1 MKTLNEIREERQA
14 NAARVAELNEK
25 IDKAVNSWR
34 TKEPFPDDFTA
45 LGAELETAKK
55 IGLILRNNY
64 AYRLAADVLPA
75 LVEVLKKYNG
85 KKYGEKTKEKMGEEF
100 KAMTGCGLY
109 LERFSFSQKCNN
121 AHIYEMRD
129 GYKRGEEIEFCTAV
143 NTYIINDD
151 NIIQAQPADAF
162 KLYDYR
168 EYIENPAERVA
179 ELAEKKK
186 ELDEL
191 RNTFN
196 KAVDAYNALTVN
208 GIDHEKRA

>member
-25 IDKAVNSWR
+25 IDKAVHSWR

-55 IGLILRNNY
+55 IGLILKNNY
-64 AYRLAADVLPA
+64 NNRLAAEVLPA
-75 LVEVLKKYNG
+75 LVEILKKYNG

-100 KAMTGCGLY
+100 KTMTGCGLY
-109 LERFSFSQKCNN
+109 LERYTFSPKCNS
-121 AHIYEMRD
+121 AHVYEMRD
-129 GYKRGEEIEFCTAV
+129 GYKHGEEIELFTA
-143 NTYIINDD
+143 NAYIINDD
-151 NIIQAQPADAF
+151 NIIQAQPEDAF
-162 KLYDYR
+162 KIYDYR

-191 RNTFN
+191 RNAFN

-208 GIDHEKRA
+208 GIDHENRA

>member
-25 IDKAVNSWR
+25 IDRAVNSWR
-34 TKEPFPDDFTA
+34 TKEPFPEDFTA

-85 KKYGEKTKEKMGEEF
+85 KKYGEKTREKMGEEF
-100 KAMTGCGLY
+100 NAMTGCGLY
-109 LERFSFSQKCNN
+109 LERGTFSRDCNQ

-129 GYKRGEEIEFCTAV
+129 GYKHGEEIEFYTKQC
-143 NTYIINDD
+143 YIITVD
-151 NIIQAQPADAF
+151 NFIRAQPADAF
-162 KLYDYR
+162 KLYDIH
-168 EYIENPAERVA
+168 EYIEDPAGRVE

-191 RNTFN
+191 HTAFN
-196 KAVDAYNALTVN
+196 KAVDAYNALTVK
-208 GIDHEKRA
+208 GMRRE

>member
-1 MKTLNEIREERQA
+1 MKTLNEIREERQT
-14 NAARVAELNEK
+14 NAAKIAELNEK
-25 IDKAVNSWR
+25 TERAVNSWR
-34 TKEPFPDDFTA
+34 TKEPVPEDFAT
-45 LGAELETAKK
+45 LGAELATAKK
-55 IGLILRNNY
+55 IGLILKNNY
-64 AYRLAADVLPA
+64 NYRLAADVLPA
-75 LVEVLKKYNG
+75 LVEILKKYNG
-85 KKYGEKTKEKMGEEF
+85 KKYGEKTQEKMREEF

-109 LERFSFSQKCNN
+109 LKRFTFSQKCSN

-129 GYKRGEEIEFCTAV
+129 GYKQGEEIEFFTA
-143 NTYIINDD
+143 NAYIINDD

-162 KLYDYR
+162 KLYDCR

-191 RNTFN
+191 RNAFN

>member
-25 IDKAVNSWR
+25 TERAVNKWR
-34 TKEPFPDDFTA
+34 MKEPAPEDFAT
-45 LGAELETAKK
+45 LGAELATAKK
-55 IGLILRNNY
+55 IGLILKNNY
-64 AYRLAADVLPA
+64 NHRLAADVLPA
-75 LVEVLKKYNG
+75 LVEVLNKYNG
-85 KKYGEKTKEKMGEEF
+85 KKYGEKTQEKMREEF

-109 LERFSFSQKCNN
+109 LERFTFSQKSNN

-129 GYKRGEEIEFCTAV
+129 GYRCGEEIEFFTRNA
-143 NTYIINDD
+143 YIINDD
-151 NIIQAQPADAF
+151 NIIQAQPADTF
-162 KLYDYR
+162 GLYDYH

-191 RNTFN
+191 RNAFN
-196 KAVDAYNALTVN
+196 KAVDAYNDLTVN

>member
-1 MKTLNEIREERQA
+1 MKTLNEISEEIQT

-25 IDKAVNSWR
+25 TKRAVSNWR
-34 TKEPFPDDFTA
+34 TKEPAPEDFAT
-45 LGAELETAKK
+45 LGAELATAKK
-55 IGLILRNNY
+55 IGSILKNNY
-64 AYRLAADVLPA
+64 NHRLAADVLPA

-85 KKYGEKTKEKMGEEF
+85 KKYGEKTQEKMREEF

-109 LERFSFSQKCNN
+109 LQRFSFSQKCNN

-129 GYKRGEEIEFCTAV
+129 GYRHGEEIEFFT
-143 NTYIINDD
+143 NSNNIISED
-151 NIIQAQPADAF
+151 NVIQAQPADAF
-162 KLYDYR
+162 KLYDYH

-191 RNTFN
+191 RNAFN
-196 KAVDAYNALTVN
+196 KAVDAYNALTVI
-208 GIDHEKRA
+208 GIDHEARA

>member
-25 IDKAVNSWR
+25 IDRAVNSWR
-34 TKEPFPDDFTA
+34 TKEPFPEDFAT
-45 LGAELETAKK
+45 LGAELATAKK
-55 IGLILRNNY
+55 IGLILKNNY
-64 AYRLAADVLPA
+64 NHRLAADVLPA

-85 KKYGEKTKEKMGEEF
+85 KKYGEKTQEKMREEF
-100 KAMTGCGLY
+100 KAMTGCGFY

-129 GYKRGEEIEFCTAV
+129 GYKLGEEIELCTAA

-168 EYIENPAERVA
+168 KYIGNPAERVA

-191 RNTFN
+191 RNAFN

>member
-25 IDKAVNSWR
+25 TDRAVNRWR
-34 TKEPFPDDFTA
+34 TKEPFPEDFAA
-45 LGAELETAKK
+45 LGAELATAKQ
-55 IGLILRNNY
+55 IGLILKNNY
-64 AYRLAADVLPA
+64 NYRLAADVLPA

-85 KKYGEKTKEKMGEEF
+85 KKYGEKTQEKMREEF

-109 LERFSFSQKCNN
+109 LARFTFSQKCT
-121 AHIYEMRD
+121 HIYEMRD
-129 GYKRGEEIEFCTAV
+129 GYRAGEEIEFFTA
-143 NTYIINDD
+143 NAYIINDD

-162 KLYDYR
+162 KLYDYS
-168 EYIENPAERVA
+168 EYIENPAGRVA

-186 ELDEL
+186 ELDDM
-191 RNTFN
+191 RNAFN

>member
-1 MKTLNEIREERQA
+1 MKTLNEIREERQL
-14 NAARVAELNEK
+14 NAAKVAELNEK
-25 IDKAVNSWR
+25 IDKAVHSWR

-55 IGLILRNNY
+55 IGLILKNNY
-64 AYRLAADVLPA
+64 NNRLAAEVLPA
-75 LVEVLKKYNG
+75 LVEILKKYNG
-85 KKYGEKTKEKMGEEF
+85 KKYGEKTREKMGEEF
-100 KAMTGCGLY
+100 KTMTGCGLY
-109 LERFSFSQKCNN
+109 LERYTFSQKCNN

-129 GYKRGEEIEFCTAV
+129 GYRHGEEIAFFT
-143 NTYIINDD
+143 NSNNIISED
-151 NIIQAQPADAF
+151 NFIQAQPAEAF
-162 KLYDYR
+162 RLYDYS

-186 ELDEL
+186 ELDEM
-191 RNTFN
+191 RAAFN

>member
-1 MKTLNEIREERQA
+1 MKTLNEIREERQT
-14 NAARVAELNEK
+14 NAAKIAELNEK
-25 IDKAVNSWR
+25 TERAVNSWR
-34 TKEPFPDDFTA
+34 TKEPFPEDFAT
-45 LGAELETAKK
+45 LGTELATAKK
-55 IGLILRNNY
+55 IGLILKNNY
-64 AYRLAADVLPA
+64 NHRLAADVLPA

-85 KKYGEKTKEKMGEEF
+85 KKYGEKTREKMGEEF

-109 LERFSFSQKCNN
+109 LKWMPFSQECNN

-129 GYKRGEEIEFCTAV
+129 GYKRGEEIEFFTA
-143 NTYIINDD
+143 NAYIINDD

-162 KLYDYR
+162 KLYDYS

-186 ELDEL
+186 ELGEL
-191 RNTFN
+191 RNAFN

>member
-14 NAARVAELNEK
+14 NAAKVAKLNEK

-34 TKEPFPDDFTA
+34 TKDPFPENFET
-45 LGAELETAKK
+45 LGAELATAKK
-55 IGLILRNNY
+55 IGLILKNNY
-64 AYRLAADVLPA
+64 NHRLAADVLPA

-100 KAMTGCGLY
+100 KAMTGCGIW
-109 LERFSFSQKCNN
+109 LERYVLSQKCNH

-129 GYKRGEEIEFCTAV
+129 GYRHGEEIEFFTSS
-143 NTYIINDD
+143 NNIINDD
-151 NIIQAQPADAF
+151 NIIQAQPADVF
-162 KLYDYR
+162 RVYDFG
-168 EYIENPAERVA
+168 EYIEAPAERV
-179 ELAEKKK
+179 EKLAEKKK
-186 ELDEL
+186 ELDEM
-191 RNTFN
+191 RAAFN

>member
-25 IDKAVNSWR
+25 TKRAANCWR
-34 TKEPFPDDFTA
+34 TKEPATEDFATM
-45 LGAELETAKK
+45 GAELATAKK
-55 IGLILRNNY
+55 IGLILKNNY
-64 AYRLAADVLPA
+64 NYRLAADVLPA

-85 KKYGEKTKEKMGEEF
+85 KKYGEKTQEKMREEF

-129 GYKRGEEIEFCTAV
+129 GYKQGEEIECFTA
-143 NTYIINDD
+143 NAYIINDD

-162 KLYDYR
+162 RLYDYR
-168 EYIENPAERVA
+168 EYIENPAERDA
-179 ELAEKKK
+179 ELAAKKK

-191 RNTFN
+191 RNAFN

>member
-1 MKTLNEIREERQA
+1 MKTLNEIREERQT
-14 NAARVAELNEK
+14 NAAKVAELNEK
-25 IDKAVNSWR
+25 IDRAVNSWR
-34 TKEPFPDDFTA
+34 PDEPFPVDFTA

-55 IGLILRNNY
+55 IGLILKNNY
-64 AYRLAADVLPA
+64 NNRLAAEVLPA

-85 KKYGEKTKEKMGEEF
+85 KKYGEKTQEKMREEF

-109 LERFSFSQKCNN
+109 LKRFTFSQKCNN

-129 GYKRGEEIEFCTAV
+129 GYKQGEEIEFFTA
-143 NTYIINDD
+143 NAYIINDD

-168 EYIENPAERVA
+168 EYIENPAERA
-179 ELAEKKK
+179 AGLAEKKK

-191 RNTFN
+191 RNAFN

>member
-25 IDKAVNSWR
+25 TDRAVSNWR
-34 TKEPFPDDFTA
+34 TKEPVPEDFAT
-45 LGAELETAKK
+45 LGAELATAKQ
-55 IGLILRNNY
+55 IGLILKNNY
-64 AYRLAADVLPA
+64 CHRLAAEVLPA

-85 KKYGEKTKEKMGEEF
+85 KKYGEKTQEKMREEF
-100 KAMTGCGLY
+100 QAMTGCGLY
-109 LERFSFSQKCNN
+109 LKRFTFSQKCSN

-129 GYKRGEEIEFCTAV
+129 GYKRGEEIEFFTA
-143 NTYIINDD
+143 NAYIINDD

-162 KLYDYR
+162 KLYDYS

-186 ELDEL
+186 ELDDM
-191 RNTFN
+191 RNAFN

>member
-14 NAARVAELNEK
+14 NAAKIAELNEK
-25 IDKAVNSWR
+25 TERAVNSWR
-34 TKEPFPDDFTA
+34 TKEPFPEDFAA
-45 LGAELETAKK
+45 LGAELATAKQ
-55 IGLILRNNY
+55 ISLILKNNY
-64 AYRLAADVLPA
+64 NHRLAADVLPA
-75 LVEVLKKYNG
+75 LVEVLNKYNG
-85 KKYGEKTKEKMGEEF
+85 KKYGEKTREKMGEEF
-100 KAMTGCGLY
+100 KTKTGCGLY
-109 LERFSFSQKCNN
+109 LERFTFSQKCNN

-129 GYKRGEEIEFCTAV
+129 GYRYGEEIEFCTAI

-168 EYIENPAERVA
+168 EYIENPAVRVA

-186 ELDEL
+186 ELDDM
-191 RNTFN
+191 RNAFN

-208 GIDHEKRA
+208 GIDHEARA

>member
-14 NAARVAELNEK
+14 NAAKIAELNEK
-25 IDKAVNSWR
+25 TERAVNRWR
-34 TKEPFPDDFTA
+34 TKEPCPEDFAT
-45 LGAELETAKK
+45 LGAELATAKK
-55 IGLILRNNY
+55 IGLILKNNY
-64 AYRLAADVLPA
+64 NHRLAADVLPA
-75 LVEVLKKYNG
+75 LVEILKKYNG
-85 KKYGEKTKEKMGEEF
+85 KKYGEKTQEKMREEF

-109 LERFSFSQKCNN
+109 LQRVSFSQKCNH
-121 AHIYEMRD
+121 AKIYEMRD
-129 GYKRGEEIEFCTAV
+129 GYKRGEEIEFCTAL

-151 NIIQAQPADAF
+151 NIIQAQPADSF
-162 KLYDYR
+162 GLYDYH

-191 RNTFN
+191 RNAFN

-208 GIDHEKRA
+208 GIDHEARA

>member
-25 IDKAVNSWR
+25 TERAVNSWR
-34 TKEPFPDDFTA
+34 TKEPFPEDFAT

-55 IGLILRNNY
+55 IGLILKNNY
-64 AYRLAADVLPA
+64 NHRLAADVLPA

-85 KKYGEKTKEKMGEEF
+85 KKYGEKTREKIGEEF
-100 KAMTGCGLY
+100 QAMTGCGLY
-109 LERFSFSQKCNN
+109 LERATFSRYCNH

-129 GYKRGEEIEFCTAV
+129 GYKRGEEIEFFTA
-143 NTYIINDD
+143 NAYIIIND

-162 KLYDYR
+162 KLYDYS

-186 ELDEL
+186 ELDDM
-191 RNTFN
+191 RNAFN

>member
-1 MKTLNEIREERQA
+1 MKTLNEIREEIQA
-14 NAARVAELNEK
+14 NAAKIAELNEK
-25 IDKAVNSWR
+25 TERAVNSWR
-34 TKEPFPDDFTA
+34 TKEPAPKDFAT
-45 LGAELETAKK
+45 LGAELATAKK
-55 IGLILRNNY
+55 IGLILKNNY
-64 AYRLAADVLPA
+64 NNRLAADVLPA

-85 KKYGEKTKEKMGEEF
+85 KKYGEKTQEKIREEF
-100 KAMTGCGLY
+100 KALTGCGLY
-109 LERFSFSQKCNN
+109 LERFTFSQKCNN

-129 GYKRGEEIEFCTAV
+129 GYRCGEEIEFCTAI

-162 KLYDYR
+162 RLYDYR

-191 RNTFN
+191 RNAFN

>member
-14 NAARVAELNEK
+14 NAAKIAELNEK
-25 IDKAVNSWR
+25 TKRAVNSWR
-34 TKEPFPDDFTA
+34 TKEPAPEDFAT
-45 LGAELETAKK
+45 LGAELATAKK
-55 IGLILRNNY
+55 IGLILKNNY
-64 AYRLAADVLPA
+64 NYRLAADVLPA

-85 KKYGEKTKEKMGEEF
+85 EKTQEKRREEF

-109 LERFSFSQKCNN
+109 LKRFTFSQKCNN

-129 GYKRGEEIEFCTAV
+129 GYKQGEEIEFFTA
-143 NTYIINDD
+143 NAYIINDD

-162 KLYDYR
+162 KLYDFG

-191 RNTFN
+191 RNAFN

>member
-14 NAARVAELNEK
+14 NATKVAELNEK
-25 IDKAVNSWR
+25 VDRAVNSWR

-85 KKYGEKTKEKMGEEF
+85 KKYGEKTREKMGEEF
-100 KAMTGCGLY
+100 NAMTGCGLY
-109 LERFSFSQKCNN
+109 LERGTFSRDCNH

-129 GYKRGEEIEFCTAV
+129 GYKRGEEIEFFMA
-143 NTYIINDD
+143 NAYIITVD
-151 NIIQAQPADAF
+151 NFIRAQPADAF
-162 KLYDYR
+162 KLYDIH
-168 EYIENPAERVA
+168 EYIEDPAGRVE

-191 RNTFN
+191 HTAFN
-196 KAVDAYNALTVN
+196 KAVDAYNALTVK
-208 GIDHEKRA
+208 GMRRE

>member
-25 IDKAVNSWR
+25 TERAVNSWQ
-34 TKEPFPDDFTA
+34 TKEPFPEDFET
-45 LGAELETAKK
+45 LGAELATAKK
-55 IGLILRNNY
+55 IGLILKNNY
-64 AYRLAADVLPA
+64 NHRLAADVLPA

-85 KKYGEKTKEKMGEEF
+85 KKYGEKTQEKMREEF

-109 LERFSFSQKCNN
+109 LARFTFSQKCSN

-129 GYKRGEEIEFCTAV
+129 GYKQGEEIELFTA
-143 NTYIINDD
+143 NAYIINDD

-162 KLYDYR
+162 KIYDYS

-186 ELDEL
+186 ELDDM
-191 RNTFN
+191 RNAFN

>member
-14 NAARVAELNEK
+14 NAAKIAELNEK
-25 IDKAVNSWR
+25 AERAANSWR
-34 TKEPFPDDFTA
+34 TKEPFPEDFAT
-45 LGAELETAKK
+45 LGAELATAKK
-55 IGLILRNNY
+55 IGLILKNNY
-64 AYRLAADVLPA
+64 NHRLAADVLPA

-85 KKYGEKTKEKMGEEF
+85 KKYGEKTRKKMGEEF
-100 KAMTGCGLY
+100 KTMTGCGLY
-109 LERFSFSQKCNN
+109 LDRYVFSQKSNH

-129 GYKRGEEIEFCTAV
+129 GYRHGEEIEFFT
-143 NTYIINDD
+143 NSNNIISED
-151 NIIQAQPADAF
+151 NVIQAQPADAF
-162 KLYDYR
+162 NLYDYR

-179 ELAEKKK
+179 DLAEKKN

-191 RNTFN
+191 RNAFN